1 MRLKKNISL
10 LLFSVAI
17 AQSISAQ
24 EEKPLSN
31 YGSGF
36 RLDLGIG
43 LPIGDSFEDYS
54 DQYEIRH
61 RQIPAAAF
69 ALGANI
75 ALGSNYHVYAGLK
88 LTMVTSSFTMKA
100 DMSKFSYLHVSHTIN
115 NTEANL
121 LIGMAPRIAL
131 GKNFTRGTST
141 YLIELG
147 AAINFYQEGN
157 NTTIG
162 SYAVDSIPGTSSS
175 TKSIDYIITKYQTR
189 LIHETYMPSFDVSFG
204 RILHLG
210 HWAKMMLSLNANLC
224 VHPLATGTYVAFPY
238 TQIGHT
244 GHFTISGSYVGVNA
258 GVVFGKK

>member
-1 MRLKKNISL
+1 MKKNISL

-17 AQSISAQ
+17 VQVISAQ
-24 EEKPLSN
+24 EEKPHSN

-36 RLDLGIG
+36 RVDIGIG
-43 LPIGDSFEDYS
+43 LPIGDSFENYS

-61 RQIPAAAF
+61 REIPTAAF

-75 ALGSNYHVYAGLK
+75 ALGSKYHMYAGLK
-88 LTMVTSSFTMKA
+88 LTMVTTAFAMKA
-100 DMSKFSYLHVSHTIN
+100 DMSKFSYLNVSHTIN
-115 NTEANL
+115 STEASL

-131 GKNFTRGTST
+131 GKNFTRGATT
-141 YLIELG
+141 YVIELG
-147 AAINFYQEGN
+147 AAINFFQEGN
-157 NTTIG
+157 NTTTG

-175 TKSIDYIITKYQTR
+175 TKSIDYIITNYQTR
-189 LIHETYMPSFDVSFG
+189 LIHEAYMPSFDVSFG
-204 RILHLG
+204 RVFKLG
-210 HWAKMMLSLNANLC
+210 DWAKLMLSLNANLC

-238 TQIGHT
+238 TPIGHT